1 MGFGKWAIGRKR
13 KFSGKASGRRKRHI
27 PGEMNKAEA
36 LFAETLEARPDVLSW
51 EFERW
56 TLTLTKGCI
65 KSDADPR
72 QMGKEAD
79 LAKDSKFTPDFRCL
93 VEHDGCIQTVFY
105 EVKAQWGKGVKRKAH
120 WEPDAR
126 EKMKM
131 AAELHPEYHWIGV
144 SRNQDGTYQE
154 EIFGAE

>member
-1 MGFGKWAIGRKR
+1 MAFGKWAFGRKR

-56 TLTLTKGCI
+56 TVTLADGC
-65 KSDADPR
+65 K
-72 QMGKEAD
+72 
-79 LAKDSKFTPDFRCL
+79 LTPDFRCL
-93 VEHDGCIQTVFY
+93 IDRAGVIETVFY
-105 EVKAQWGKGVKRKAH
+105 EVKAQWNRKMKRKAGTVKVRKAH
-120 WEPDAR
+120 WEDDAR
-126 EKMKM
+126 VKFKM